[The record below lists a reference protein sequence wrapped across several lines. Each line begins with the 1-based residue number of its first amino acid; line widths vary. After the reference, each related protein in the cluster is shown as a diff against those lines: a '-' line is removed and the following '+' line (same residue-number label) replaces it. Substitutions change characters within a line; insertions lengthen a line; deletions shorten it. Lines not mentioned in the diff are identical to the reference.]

1 MSIMNVTIDQGAKV
15 TMSFSLSLENGELI
29 VSNFDTQPATFVLGD
44 GNLLPGFEV
53 PLKGLSAGDK
63 GEFVISPENAFG
75 QRNPENIQQLARDNF
90 DQESLNIGDVFSFQ
104 NGEGELPGV
113 VIEIGEDSVK
123 VDFNHPLAGRNII
136 FKVDIIDVAPNSI
149 H

>member
-1 MSIMNVTIDQGAKV
+1 MSLTIDQGTKV
-15 TMSFSLSLENGELI
+15 TMSFSLGLENGEI
-29 VSNFDTQPATFVLGD
+29 IDSNFDTQPATFIVGD
-44 GNLLPGFEV
+44 GNLLPGFEM
-53 PLKGLSAGDK
+53 PLKGLKAGDQ

-75 QRNPENIQQLARDNF
+75 QRNPENMQQLARDNF

-113 VIEIGEDSVK
+113 VIEIGDDSVK
-123 VDFNHPLAGRNII
+123 VDFNHPLAGRNIV
-136 FKVDIIDVAPNSI
+136 FKVDIIEVAPSSI

>member
-1 MSIMNVTIDQGAKV
+1 MTITIEQGTKV
-15 TMSFSLSLENGELI
+15 TMSFSLALENGEVI
-29 VSNFDTQPATFVLGD
+29 DSNFDSEPATFVLGD

-53 PLKGLSAGDK
+53 PLQGLKAGDQA
-63 GEFVISPENAFG
+63 EFVIAPENAFG

-90 DQESLNIGDVFSFQ
+90 GQESIAVGDVFSFQ
-104 NGEGELPGV
+104 NGDGELPGV
-113 VIEIGEDSVK
+113 VIEIGNELVK

-136 FKVDIIDVAPNSI
+136 FKVDIVEVSPSSI

>member
-1 MSIMNVTIDQGAKV
+1 MSLTIDQGTKV
-15 TMSFSLSLENGELI
+15 TMSFSLGLEHGEI
-29 VSNFDTQPATFVLGD
+29 IDSNFDTQPATFIVGD
-44 GNLLPGFEV
+44 GNLLPGFEM
-53 PLKGLSAGDK
+53 PLKGLKAGDQ

-75 QRNPENIQQLARDNF
+75 QRNPENMQQLARDNF

-104 NGEGELPGV
+104 NGEGELPGG
-113 VIEIGEDSVK
+113 VIEIGDDSVK

-136 FKVDIIDVAPNSI
+136 FKVDIIEVAPNSI

>member
-1 MSIMNVTIDQGAKV
+1 MTITIEQGTKV
-15 TMSFSLSLENGELI
+15 TMSFSLALENGEVI
-29 VSNFDTQPATFVLGD
+29 DSNFDSEPATFVLGD

-53 PLKGLSAGDK
+53 PLQGLKAGDQA
-63 GEFVISPENAFG
+63 EFVIAPENAFG

-90 DQESLNIGDVFSFQ
+90 GQESIAVGDVFSFQ
-104 NGEGELPGV
+104 NGDGELPGV
-113 VIEIGEDSVK
+113 VVEIGNELVK

-136 FKVDIIDVAPNSI
+136 FKVDIVEVSASSI

>member
-1 MSIMNVTIDQGAKV
+1 MSMMIDQGVKV
-15 TMSFSLSLENGELI
+15 TMSFSLALENGELI
-29 VSNFDTQPATFVLGD
+29 DSNFDTQPATFVMGD

-53 PLKGLSAGDK
+53 PLKGLKAGDK
-63 GEFVISPENAFG
+63 AEFVISPENAFG
-75 QRNPENIQQLARDNF
+75 QRNPENMQQLGRDNF
-90 DQESLNIGDVFSFQ
+90 DQESLNVGDVFSFQ

-113 VIEIGEDSVK
+113 IMEIGDDSVK

-136 FKVDIIDVAPNSI
+136 FKVDIVEVVPDSI

>member
-1 MSIMNVTIDQGAKV
+1 MSLTIDQGIKV
-15 TMSFSLSLENGELI
+15 TMSFSLGLENGEI
-29 VSNFDTQPATFVLGD
+29 IDSNFDTQPATFIVGD
-44 GNLLPGFEV
+44 GNLLPGFEM
-53 PLKGLSAGDK
+53 PLKGLKSGDQ

-75 QRNPENIQQLARDNF
+75 QRNPENMQQLARDNF

-113 VIEIGEDSVK
+113 VIEIGDDSVK

-136 FKVDIIDVAPNSI
+136 FKVDIIEVAPNSI

>member
-1 MSIMNVTIDQGAKV
+1 MSLTIDQGTKV
-15 TMSFSLSLENGELI
+15 TMSFSLGLENGEI
-29 VSNFDTQPATFVLGD
+29 IDSNFDTQPATFIVGD
-44 GNLLPGFEV
+44 GNLLPGFEM
-53 PLKGLSAGDK
+53 PLKGLKAGDQ

-75 QRNPENIQQLARDNF
+75 QRNPENMQQLARDNF

-104 NGEGELPGV
+104 NGEDELPGV
-113 VIEIGEDSVK
+113 VIEIGDDSVK

-136 FKVDIIDVAPNSI
+136 FKVDIIEVAPNSI

>member
-1 MSIMNVTIDQGAKV
+1 MSMMIDQGTKV
-15 TMSFSLSLENGELI
+15 TMSFSLALENGDLI
-29 VSNFDTQPATFVLGD
+29 DSNFDAQPATFVIGD
-44 GNLLPGFEV
+44 GNLLPGFEA
-53 PLKGLSAGDK
+53 PLKGLKAGEQ

-75 QRNPENIQQLARDNF
+75 QRNPENMQQLKRDNF
-90 DQESLNIGDVFSFQ
+90 DQESLHVGDVFSFQ

-113 VIEIGEDSVK
+113 IVEIGDEYVS

-136 FKVDIIDVAPNSI
+136 FKVDIVEVAPSSI

>member
-1 MSIMNVTIDQGAKV
+1 MTITIEQGTKV
-15 TMSFSLSLENGELI
+15 TMSFLLALENGEVI
-29 VSNFDTQPATFVLGD
+29 DSNFDSEPATFVLGD

-53 PLKGLSAGDK
+53 PLQGLKAGDQA
-63 GEFVISPENAFG
+63 EFVIAPENAFG

-90 DQESLNIGDVFSFQ
+90 GQESIAVGDVFSFQ
-104 NGEGELPGV
+104 NGDGELPGV
-113 VIEIGEDSVK
+113 VVEIGNELVK

-136 FKVDIIDVAPNSI
+136 FKVDIVEVSPSSI

>member
-1 MSIMNVTIDQGAKV
+1 MSLTIDQGTKV
-15 TMSFSLSLENGELI
+15 TMSFSLALENGEI
-29 VSNFDTQPATFVLGD
+29 IDSNFDTQPATFILGD
-44 GNLLPGFEV
+44 GNLLPGFEI
-53 PLKGLSAGDK
+53 PLKGLKAGDQ

-75 QRNPENIQQLARDNF
+75 QRNPENMQQLARDNF
-90 DQESLNIGDVFSFQ
+90 DQELLNIGDVFSFQ

-113 VIEIGEDSVK
+113 VIEVGDDSVK

-136 FKVDIIDVAPNSI
+136 FKVNIIEVAPNSI

>member
-1 MSIMNVTIDQGAKV
+1 MTITIEQGTKV
-15 TMSFSLSLENGELI
+15 TMSFSLALENGEVI
-29 VSNFDTQPATFVLGD
+29 DSNFDTEPATFVLGD

-53 PLKGLSAGDK
+53 PLQGLKAGDQA
-63 GEFVISPENAFG
+63 EFVIAPENAFG

-90 DQESLNIGDVFSFQ
+90 GQESIAVGDVFSFQ
-104 NGEGELPGV
+104 YGDRELPGV
-113 VIEIGEDSVK
+113 VVEIGNELVK

-136 FKVDIIDVAPNSI
+136 FKVDIVEVSPSSI

>member
-1 MSIMNVTIDQGAKV
+1 MSLTIDQGTKV
-15 TMSFSLSLENGELI
+15 TMSFSLALENGEI
-29 VSNFDTQPATFVLGD
+29 IDSNFDAQPATFILGD
-44 GNLLPGFEV
+44 GNLLPGFEI
-53 PLKGLSAGDK
+53 PLKGLKAGDQ

-75 QRNPENIQQLARDNF
+75 QRNPENMQQLARDNF

-113 VIEIGEDSVK
+113 VIEVGDDSVK

-136 FKVDIIDVAPNSI
+136 FKVDIIEVAPNSI

>member
-1 MSIMNVTIDQGAKV
+1 MSMMIDQGAKV
-15 TMSFSLSLENGELI
+15 TMSFSLALENGELI
-29 VSNFDTQPATFVLGD
+29 DSNFDAQPATFVIGD
-44 GNLLPGFEV
+44 GNLLPGFEA
-53 PLKGLSAGDK
+53 PLKGLKAGEQ

-75 QRNPENIQQLARDNF
+75 QRNPENMQQLKRDNF
-90 DQESLNIGDVFSFQ
+90 DQESLHVGDVFSFQ

-113 VIEIGEDSVK
+113 IVEIGDESVR

-136 FKVDIIDVAPNSI
+136 FKVDIVDVAPSSI

>member
-1 MSIMNVTIDQGAKV
+1 MSLTIDQGAKV

-29 VSNFDTQPATFVLGD
+29 DSNFDTQPATFILGD
-44 GNLLPGFEV
+44 GNLLPGFET
-53 PLKGLSAGDK
+53 PLKGLKAGDQA
-63 GEFVISPENAFG
+63 EFVISPENAFG

-90 DQESLNIGDVFSFQ
+90 DQESLNVGDVFSFQ

-113 VIEIGEDSVK
+113 VIGIGDDSVK

>member
-1 MSIMNVTIDQGAKV
+1 MSLTIDQGTKV
-15 TMSFSLSLENGELI
+15 TMSFSLALENGELI
-29 VSNFDTQPATFVLGD
+29 DSNFDTQPATFILGD
-44 GNLLPGFEV
+44 GNLLPGFEA
-53 PLKGLSAGDK
+53 PLKGLKAGDH
-63 GEFVISPENAFG
+63 GEFVISPENGFG
-75 QRNPENIQQLARDNF
+75 QRNPENMQQLARDNF

-113 VIEIGEDSVK
+113 VIDIGDDSVR

-136 FKVDIIDVAPNSI
+136 FKVEIVEVSPNSV